1 MHAAPYKRLT
11 WRLTASAQ
19 VRIIRLLW
27 CCLKSGVEKTSKGKC
42 VRATWVMGNWK
53 MNGDLASNAALL
65 DSVVKEIPVSD
76 SAKVAVCV
84 PFPYL
89 AQAQSAVGSS
99 VALGAQDV
107 SQFEQGAYTGEV
119 SAKMLKEFGVSLV
132 LVGHS
137 ERRGFFGDTDI
148 VVAEKAKAA
157 LTAGIMPVIC
167 LGETLEER
175 QAGQAQ
181 AVVLRQ
187 FFAVAEVIGAEG
199 LSRSILAYEPV
210 WAIGTGVTASPEQA
224 QEVHAWLRQALAGFG
239 AKNVSVLYGGSVKA
253 ANAAEIF
260 GQADVDGGLI
270 GGASLVASEFLS
282 IAEAAR

>member
-1 MHAAPYKRLT
+1 MRT
-11 WRLTASAQ
+11 
-19 VRIIRLLW
+19 
-27 CCLKSGVEKTSKGKC
+27 
-42 VRATWVMGNWK
+42 TWVMGNWK

-65 DSVVKEIPVSD
+65 ESVVQTVRLSD

-89 AQAQSAVGSS
+89 AQVRSLIGDGAV
-99 VALGAQDV
+99 VLGAQDV

-119 SAKMLKEFGVSLV
+119 SAKMLKEFGVSIV

-137 ERRGFFGDTDI
+137 ERRSLFGDTDG

-157 LTAGIMPVIC
+157 LVAGLVPVVC
-167 LGETLEER
+167 VGETLDER
-175 QAGQAQ
+175 EAGQAQ

-187 FFAVAEVIGAEG
+187 FSAVANAIGVEG
-199 LSRSILAYEPV
+199 LNRSVLAYEPV
-210 WAIGTGVTASPEQA
+210 WAIGTGKTATPEQA
-224 QEVHAWLRQALAGFG
+224 QEVHAWLREALIALG
-239 AKNVSVLYGGSVKA
+239 AEGVSVLYGGSVKA
-253 ANAAEIF
+253 SNAAEIF
-260 GQADVDGGLI
+260 GQGDVDGGLI

>member
-1 MHAAPYKRLT
+1 MRT
-11 WRLTASAQ
+11 
-19 VRIIRLLW
+19 
-27 CCLKSGVEKTSKGKC
+27 
-42 VRATWVMGNWK
+42 TWVMGNWK

-65 DSVVKEIPVSD
+65 ESVIAAIPLSD

-89 AQAQSAVGSS
+89 AQVQSIVDGS
-99 VALGAQDV
+99 ALLLGAQDV
-107 SQFEQGAYTGEV
+107 SEFKEGAYTGEV
-119 SAKMLKEFGVSLV
+119 SAKMLKECGVSLV

-137 ERRGFFGDTDI
+137 ERRSLFGETDV
-148 VVAEKAKAA
+148 VVAKKAKAA
-157 LTAGIMPVIC
+157 LDADLMPVIC
-167 LGETLEER
+167 VGETLAER
-175 QAGQAQ
+175 EAGQAQ

-187 FFAVAEVIGAEG
+187 FSAVADEIGAEG
-199 LSRSILAYEPV
+199 LKRSVLAYEPV
-210 WAIGTGVTASPEQA
+210 WAIGTGKTATPEQA
-224 QEVHAWLRQALAGFG
+224 QEVHVWLRDALAELG
-239 AKNVSVLYGGSVKA
+239 AESASVLYGGSVKA

>member
-1 MHAAPYKRLT
+1 MRT
-11 WRLTASAQ
+11 
-19 VRIIRLLW
+19 
-27 CCLKSGVEKTSKGKC
+27 
-42 VRATWVMGNWK
+42 TWVMGNWK

-65 DSVVKEIPVSD
+65 ESVVESIPVSD

-89 AQAQSAVGSS
+89 AQAQLAVANGS
-99 VALGAQDV
+99 VILGAQDV

-137 ERRGFFGDTDI
+137 ERRSLFGDTDA

-157 LTAGIMPVIC
+157 LAANVMPVIC
-167 LGETLEER
+167 VGETLEER
-175 QAGQAQ
+175 EAGQAQ

-187 FFAVAEVIGAEG
+187 FSAVANQIGAEG
-199 LSRSILAYEPV
+199 FKRSVLAYEPV
-210 WAIGTGVTASPEQA
+210 WAIGTGKTASPEQA
-224 QEVHAWLRQALAGFG
+224 QEVHAWLRQALVGLG
-239 AKNVSVLYGGSVKA
+239 AEGVSVLYGGSVKA
-253 ANAAEIF
+253 VNAEEIF